1 MTTVAPVAE
10 STAMRLAV
18 VGKGGV
24 GKSTLTASI
33 VRTLARRGRRV
44 LLLDHDSMPG
54 DLDEPRPARRRQ
66 VAAERRHGARREPAS
81 ALGRGPRPDRRRAA
95 LRDRRARRHPR
106 PAVRKSTVAGPA
118 AAQPSVNAFFDIC
131 KKIEH
136 APEFLDW
143 AIVGDIPA
151 GGRQPGQGW
160 TPYATHYLLVAEAT
174 MQSMM
179 TARRVKSLAA
189 QIRPDA
195 RVSLVVS
202 KAEGPAD
209 VERVSE
215 YLGLPAL
222 GVVPLDEA
230 VKIAERLG
238 VPVFEHAPDSAAV
251 AAMQEIAERIDALT
265 PMPSAGGEP

>member
-1 MTTVAPVAE
+1 VTTVAPVAE
-10 STAMRLAV
+10 SIAMRLAV

-54 DLDEPRPARRRQ
+54 VSMSLGLQDADNSQLNAAMEVGENRRLRWVEGLDPI
-66 VAAERRHGARREPAS
+66 S
-81 ALGRGPRPDRRRAA
+81 AVQRFAIDGPEGIRV
-95 LRDRRARRHPR
+95 LQFE
-106 PAVRKSTVAGPA
+106 KSTVAGPR

-195 RVSLVVS
+195 RVSLVVT

-209 VERVSE
+209 VERVTA

-222 GVVPLDEA
+222 GVVPLDED
-230 VKIAERLG
+230 VKTAERLG
-238 VPVFEHAPDSAAV
+238 VPVFEHAPGSPAV
-251 AAMQEIAERIDALT
+251 AAMQEIAERIDAQG
-265 PMPSAGGEP
+265 AAA

>member
-1 MTTVAPVAE
+1 
-10 STAMRLAV
+10 MRLAV

-24 GKSTLTASI
+24 GKSTMTATI
-33 VRTLARRGRRV
+33 VRTLARRGHRV

-54 DLDEPRPARRRQ
+54 VSFSLGLKNADRSQLNDAMERGENKRVRWVDGLDPI
-66 VAAERRHGARREPAS
+66 AAVQRFAID
-81 ALGRGPRPDRRRAA
+81 GPDGIRV
-95 LRDRRARRHPR
+95 LQFG
-106 PAVRKSTVAGPA
+106 KSTVAGPA

-131 KKIEH
+131 AKIEN

-143 AIVGDIPA
+143 SIVGDIPA
-151 GGRQPGQGW
+151 GARQPGQGW

-179 TARRVKSLAA
+179 TARRCKLLAP
-189 QIRPDA
+189 QLRPDA
-195 RVSLVVS
+195 RISLVVS

-209 VERVSE
+209 VERVTT

-222 GVVPLDEA
+222 GVVPLDED

-238 VPVFEHAPDSAAV
+238 VPVFDYAPGSAAV
-251 AAMQEIAERIDALT
+251 AAIEEIAERLAA
-265 PMPSAGGEP
+265 PAPAASAGAAT